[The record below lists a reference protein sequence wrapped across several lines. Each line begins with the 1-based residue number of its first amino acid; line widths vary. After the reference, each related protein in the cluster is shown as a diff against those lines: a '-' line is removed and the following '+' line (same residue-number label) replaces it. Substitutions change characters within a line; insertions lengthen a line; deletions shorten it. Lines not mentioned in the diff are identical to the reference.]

1 MDDDIDLQFAAEH
14 YQAEHSSFSADTRCY
29 HFASQSLFLSNGGP
43 SHFGLV
49 GGPDDDRIY
58 LVYEQ
63 QAKLEIFRY
72 MKKQQQQQS
81 KETEEESVD
90 ENGGHLLEDREQFR
104 LERTV
109 PLYQDAVDIGQVV
122 YSHLAPEFFVLL
134 AKGGPVGVN
143 GSSQEQQPQQRY
155 CMRSLKVYTNY
166 MDNVD
171 SSPCTTTAA
180 AAEEDTTTTT
190 TTTTSVKLRGSGELL
205 AALSANSDSSSSSA
219 EDIFPPHLTNLSNYL
234 NLIDLKHADISTLA
248 HHVALCP
255 VAGHLLISTANG
267 SMLLYRRHRL
277 RAPQSSEPSF
287 VTLDFLLI
295 KSITILDSWTPE
307 VVRLSLDY
315 VAFMCPTHF
324 SLIQIVLDSEQ
335 KKKKRG
341 KKNLKSDPPSHAVA
355 HLNGSG
361 KSGKSGSGTQQQ
373 LPPNAHLIYN
383 RLFDEPAPAEVTAL
397 LQTPQPSRFG
407 GPGGGGNGNG
417 HMFAGAPDHADTV
430 WGPVGYGLGCKFAIY
445 DYTTDHRSGKTTTT
459 TTTTSSSTYR
469 LLFCRHLSLPPRQQ
483 PSAARGLLRTKGT
496 RENGNYHQ
504 QQPKAVPNELRR
516 IAAKNSLVVIT
527 EQQCSESN
535 FFLYG
540 FELVPYRDRAGRVFA
555 HALYILSAGQQQL
568 DCYLVDLRRDHLRLV
583 PISRLSFGPQ
593 PFPPPPP
600 LPQSTSTPPPS
611 SSSWKLVKTFPSM
624 TSLAST
630 TLTAG
635 STIKNLNHT
644 ISAVSAT
651 STARVLDFTVN
662 PQEDLVHVLLDSG
675 YLDSYATQIFPFLV
689 SDQQT
694 VENLYCSR
702 PIAPM
707 YRISGNLFLNVIAA
721 LSSPRFVYLLSG
733 AVESGS
739 SFSSSSLSSDN
750 FGDHKGKEQQ
760 QTARRHTIYYLER
773 PSIDHLQADILS
785 ALDDLK
791 SNSDELAALMGGVT
805 GAAFRSVHD
814 RHSFHRLYCRVLA
827 IIKFALNYPMRSIAA
842 KEEEEE
848 EEEEEKII
856 TTKSD
861 EKPEDIAAMQ
871 CLQALYEKVEAEIAE
886 IIAEGAS
893 CTDPNCLFARS

>member
-1 MDDDIDLQFAAEH
+1 MDDDIDLQSAAER

-81 KETEEESVD
+81 KETEEEFVD
-90 ENGGHLLEDREQFR
+90 ENGDHLLEDREQFR

-180 AAEEDTTTTT
+180 AEEDTTTT

-205 AALSANSDSSSSSA
+205 TALSANSDSSSSP
-219 EDIFPPHLTNLSNYL
+219 EDISFPPHLTNLNSAL

-277 RAPQSSEPSF
+277 RAPQSSDTSF

-324 SLIQIVLDSEQ
+324 SLIQIVLDSE
-335 KKKKRG
+335 KKKKG
-341 KKNLKSDPPSHAVA
+341 KNKLKSDTISHAA

-361 KSGKSGSGTQQQ
+361 KNGNGTQQI
-373 LPPNAHLIYN
+373 PPHAHLIYN
-383 RLFDEPAPAEVTAL
+383 RLFDEPAPTEMTAL
-397 LQTPQPSRFG
+397 FQTPQTLQSSRFG

-417 HMFAGAPDHADTV
+417 HMFAEAPDHADTV

-445 DYTTDHRSGKTTTT
+445 DYTTDQQSGKTTINTT
-459 TTTTSSSTYR
+459 SSTYR
-469 LLFCRHLSLPPRQQ
+469 LLFCRHFSLPPRQQ
-483 PSAARGLLRTKGT
+483 PSAARGLLRTKGI
-496 RENGNYHQ
+496 RENGNYHHHQ

-516 IAAKNSLVVIT
+516 IAAKNSLVLT
-527 EQQCSESN
+527 EQQCSDSN

-600 LPQSTSTPPPS
+600 PLQSTSTPPN
-611 SSSWKLVKTFPSM
+611 SSWKLVKTFPSM

-635 STIKNLNHT
+635 STIKNLSHT

-733 AVESGS
+733 AVEGGS
-739 SFSSSSLSSDN
+739 SSSSDN
-750 FGDHKGKEQQ
+750 FGDHHKGKEQQ

-791 SNSDELAALMGGVT
+791 SSSDELAALMGGVT
-805 GAAFRSVHD
+805 GAGFRSVHD

-842 KEEEEE
+842 KEKEEEE
-848 EEEEEKII
+848 IVTTNDEKV
-856 TTKSD
+856 D
-861 EKPEDIAAMQ
+861 ELNDKKPEDISAMQ
-871 CLQALYEKVEAEIAE
+871 CLQALYEKVKAEIAE

-893 CTDPNCLFARS
+893 CTDPNCLFARL

>member
-1 MDDDIDLQFAAEH
+1 MDDDIDLQSAAER

-81 KETEEESVD
+81 KETEEEFVD
-90 ENGGHLLEDREQFR
+90 ENGDHLLEDREQFR

-134 AKGGPVGVN
+134 AKGGPVNVN

-171 SSPCTTTAA
+171 SSPCTAAA
-180 AAEEDTTTTT
+180 AAEEDTTTT

-205 AALSANSDSSSSSA
+205 AALSANSDSSSSSS
-219 EDIFPPHLTNLSNYL
+219 DISFPPHLTNLSNYL

-277 RAPQSSEPSF
+277 RAPQSSEPNF

-324 SLIQIVLDSEQ
+324 SLIQIVLDSKQ

-361 KSGKSGSGTQQQ
+361 KSGKSGSGTRRQ
-373 LPPNAHLIYN
+373 LPPHAHLIYN
-383 RLFDEPAPAEVTAL
+383 RLFDEPAPAEVTAF

-407 GPGGGGNGNG
+407 GPGGGG
-417 HMFAGAPDHADTV
+417 
-430 WGPVGYGLGCKFAIY
+430 VGYGLGCKFAIY
-445 DYTTDHRSGKTTTT
+445 DYTTDHRSRKTTT

-516 IAAKNSLVVIT
+516 IAAKNSLVVIS

-600 LPQSTSTPPPS
+600 LPQSTSTPPPPS

-733 AVESGS
+733 AVEGGS
-739 SFSSSSLSSDN
+739 SSSSDN
-750 FGDHKGKEQQ
+750 FGDHHKGKEQQ

-791 SNSDELAALMGGVT
+791 SSSDELAALMGGVT

-848 EEEEEKII
+848 EEEEEKEEEI
-856 TTKSD
+856 
-861 EKPEDIAAMQ
+861 